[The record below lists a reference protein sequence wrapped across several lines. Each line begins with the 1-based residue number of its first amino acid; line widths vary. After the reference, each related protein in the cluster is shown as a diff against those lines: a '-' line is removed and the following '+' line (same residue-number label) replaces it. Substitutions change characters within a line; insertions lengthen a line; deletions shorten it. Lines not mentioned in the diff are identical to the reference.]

1 MTAPDL
7 TYSPPSSDLTEL
19 VVAAV
24 DGSRSAWN
32 VLVERF
38 SPLVTALTRR
48 FGLNHSDAEDVA
60 QTVWLRLVEHLAR
73 LREPRALPG
82 WIATTTRNESL
93 RVLSAQNRVDLVDPQ
108 TDARLDTTTS
118 DDDVAMNLLL
128 AERRQAV
135 NAGLEV
141 LRAPQR
147 ELLLLT
153 VADPPMS
160 YRQISQRLN
169 MPTGSIGPI
178 RARCLKNLKITPPLR
193 ALAS

>member
-32 VLVERF
+32 VLVARF

-153 VADPPMS
+153 VADPQMS
-160 YRQISQRLN
+160 YRQISQRLS

-178 RARCLKNLKITPPLR
+178 RARCLKTLKNTPPLR